1 MPVDL
6 AAIQAAR
13 VRLDDDIYHSPCP
26 YSLSLSRLC
35 GAKVYCKLDHLQMT
49 GSFKERGARN
59 KLLQL
64 TAAERAAGVI
74 AASAGNHAL
83 ALAYHGQLLNVPVTV
98 VMPRFAPLVK
108 VSNCRSFGAAVI
120 QHGESYDAARRQ
132 ALALARERG
141 QTYIPGFDDPAI
153 IAGAGTMGLEILE
166 DVPGVEAILVPV
178 GGGGLIAG
186 VATAVKALRPE
197 VRVIG
202 VEPVNAPTLAESLAR
217 GALTRVETRPTLA
230 DGLGVAEAGT
240 HCLALARRHVDRVV
254 LVDESAIAK
263 AVLRLVELEKM
274 VIEGAGAV
282 GLAALMR
289 RRELGLTDLEGK
301 TVVLALCGGNID
313 VTTLSRV
320 INRGLADDGR
330 LARITADIS
339 DRPGGLARL
348 LAVIAEAGG
357 SILEVRH
364 DRHFG
369 PADVALAR
377 VYLVIETRDAEH
389 IAEIG
394 RALGAAGVMV
404 QPTEGDGASAAGS

>member
-1 MPVDL
+1 
-6 AAIQAAR
+6 
-13 VRLDDDIYHSPCP
+13 
-26 YSLSLSRLC
+26 
-35 GAKVYCKLDHLQMT
+35 
-49 GSFKERGARN
+49 
-59 KLLQL
+59 
-64 TAAERAAGVI
+64 
-74 AASAGNHAL
+74 
-83 ALAYHGQLLNVPVTV
+83 
-98 VMPRFAPLVK
+98 
-108 VSNCRSFGAAVI
+108 
-120 QHGESYDAARRQ
+120 
-132 ALALARERG
+132 
-141 QTYIPGFDDPAI
+141 
-153 IAGAGTMGLEILE
+153 
-166 DVPGVEAILVPV
+166 
-178 GGGGLIAG
+178 
-186 VATAVKALRPE
+186 VKALRPE